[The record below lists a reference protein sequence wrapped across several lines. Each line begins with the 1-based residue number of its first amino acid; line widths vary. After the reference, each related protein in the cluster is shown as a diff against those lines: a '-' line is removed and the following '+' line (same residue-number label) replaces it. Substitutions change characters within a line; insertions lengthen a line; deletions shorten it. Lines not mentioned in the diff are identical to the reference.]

1 MLLSFINFSYSL
13 RFPCRHSF
21 ARQHPPTAAA
31 IKQKEPLASLR
42 NKAPS
47 RARRFSS
54 SGRFVPHLCSFR
66 SGGGRNYG
74 RQVWKSSFHLQMR
87 RATASARRQ
96 PYARREIIIITTA
109 NSARPAF
116 VFRGRKKTVRSPGAL
131 LSLIKNA
138 SAADESPSNVDA
150 KMNSCFMHK

>member
-13 RFPCRHSF
+13 RFPRRHSF

-31 IKQKEPLASLR
+31 IKQKEPFASLR

-47 RARRFSS
+47 RAHRFSS

-66 SGGGRNYG
+66 SGGRAKLRQTGVETIISSSDAPRRNICSASVVRTSRNYYNYNG
-74 RQVWKSSFHLQMR
+74 EQRSPGFCISGTEK
-87 RATASARRQ
+87 
-96 PYARREIIIITTA
+96 I
-109 NSARPAF
+109 
-116 VFRGRKKTVRSPGAL
+116 VRSPGAL

-138 SAADESPSNVDA
+138 SAADESPFQRRRENEFLFHA
-150 KMNSCFMHK
+150 